1 MRRFAPLFGILLL
14 ATALLVPAAA
24 LQKSAAR
31 PRPVRPLAFAR
42 DIQPILS
49 QSCLACH
56 GATQQMASLRLDS
69 PEAVLAGGVS
79 GPVVVPG
86 KSAESLLVRRV
97 SGATDGPQMPME
109 GPKLTAVQIALI
121 QRWIDGGAAGLDAAA
136 APAPIK
142 SSHWAYQPLQRP
154 ALPPVKNETWV
165 RNPIDRFVL
174 ARLEKEGLKPSP
186 EASRET
192 LIRRVSLDLV
202 GLPPT
207 LEDVR
212 AFVSD
217 TSPDAYQKV
226 VDRLLSSPHYGE
238 RWARPWLDLAR
249 YADTQGYEADRRR
262 SIWLY
267 RDWVIGA
274 LNDDMPFDQFTV
286 EQIAGDLLPGAG
298 VTQKIASGFHR
309 NTMINE
315 EGGTDPEEFRVAAVL
330 DRVGT
335 TASIWLGTTLACAQ
349 CHNHKFDPFTQED
362 FYRFYAFFNTAEPE
376 VRVGPGGERET
387 TMGPKLEI
395 PITPAM
401 VAHRN
406 QVERSMTEEEALLN
420 RNDPALDAARA
431 AWEQETAAAVVPWK
445 VLDPVRAV
453 SAGGARLTVLE
464 DQSVLAS
471 GPNPDRDTFL
481 IVADTSIAAIT
492 GVRIEALTHSTL
504 AREGSSR
511 GPRARFVLTGFEV
524 EAAPLADPARSAPV
538 RFADAASDQPGYT
551 PDVKDALDDDPRT
564 GWTISTA
571 GDAARRDRQAIF
583 LAAAPFGF
591 AGGTRLTIRLRH
603 DSALPQQ
610 VLGRFRLAVT
620 SAADP
625 GRSAK
630 VPVALQSVLQT
641 HAEARTEAQ
650 RRALREYFRSID
662 PELEPVRERLAGL
675 REFWSEL
682 TSPSTLVMKEQTEA
696 RKTHILVRGSF
707 LTKGKEVRPGVP
719 AVLLP
724 FKKDQPSDRLG
735 LARWLVDA
743 SNPLT
748 PRVAVNRFWMH
759 YFGRG
764 IVETVEDFGLQG
776 DRPTHPELL
785 DWLAA
790 EFIEQKWSMKAF
802 HRLVV
807 TSATY
812 RQNSAVA
819 PDLLERDPDNRLLAR
834 GPRRRLEAEMVR
846 DNALAV
852 AGLLSPRIGGPSVF
866 PPQPAGIWNLVYN
879 DEKWRTSAGED
890 RYRRGLYTFWRR
902 TAPYPM
908 FTTFDAPSRELVCTR
923 RIQTNTPL
931 QSLTTLN
938 DPIFFDAARGLAL
951 RVLALQSSDLRARI
965 VYGFE
970 LCTARAPEAKEMD
983 RLVGLFEQERAHFAQ
998 NLKAAA
1004 EIANG
1009 GDVRPREGIDPAD
1022 FAAWTIVANVLLN
1035 LDETLTKG

>member
-1 MRRFAPLFGILLL
+1 MKRFAPLFGSLLL

-24 LQKSAAR
+24 FQQPAAR
-31 PRPVRPLAFAR
+31 QRPVRPAAFAR

-49 QSCLACH
+49 QSCLGCH

-69 PEAVLAGGVS
+69 PEAVLGGGVS

-86 KSAESLLVRRV
+86 KSAESLLVRRL
-97 SGATDGPQMPME
+97 SATTDGPQMPME
-109 GPKLTAVQIALI
+109 GPKLTVNQIALI
-121 QRWIDGGAAGLDAAA
+121 RRWIDGGAAGLDVSA
-136 APAPIK
+136 APAPVK

-154 ALPPVKNETWV
+154 ALPPVKNETWA

-186 EASRET
+186 ETSRET

-249 YADTQGYEADRRR
+249 YADTQGYEKDNRR

-274 LNDDMPFDQFTV
+274 FNDDMPFDQFTI
-286 EQIAGDLLPGAG
+286 EQIAGDMLPNASSA
-298 VTQKIASGFHR
+298 QKIASGFHR
-309 NTMINE
+309 NSMINE
-315 EGGTDPEEFRVAAVL
+315 EGGIDPEEYRVAAVL

-335 TASIWLGTTLACAQ
+335 TASVWLGTTLACAQ
-349 CHNHKFDPFTQED
+349 CHNHKFDPFTQEE
-362 FYRFYAFFNTAEPE
+362 FYRFYAFFNSAEPE
-376 VRVGPGGERET
+376 IKVLGGGEREG
-387 TMGPKLEI
+387 MGPKMEL
-395 PITPAM
+395 PITHAM
-401 VAHRN
+401 VAHRSR
-406 QVERSMTEEEALLN
+406 VEESMTAAEALLT
-420 RNDPALDAARA
+420 RVDPALDASQT
-431 AWEQETAAAVVPWK
+431 AWEREMAAAVVPWTA
-445 VLDPVRAV
+445 LDPVRTV
-453 SAGGARLTVLE
+453 SAGGARLTVFE
-464 DQSVLAS
+464 DQTVLAS
-471 GPNPDRDTFL
+471 GANPDRDTF
-481 IVADTSIAAIT
+481 IIGADTALAGIT
-492 GVRIEALTHSTL
+492 GVRIEALTHPTL
-504 AREGSSR
+504 VREGSSR
-511 GPRARFVLTGFEV
+511 GPRARFVMTGFEV
-524 EAAPLADPARSAPV
+524 EAASLADPARSASV
-538 RFADAASDQPGYT
+538 RFADAASDQSGYT

-583 LAAAPFGF
+583 LPAAPFGF

-610 VLGRFRLAVT
+610 VLGRFRLSVT
-620 SAADP
+620 TAEDP

-641 HAEARTEAQ
+641 QADARTEAQ

-662 PELEPVRERLAGL
+662 PALEPVRERLVGL
-675 REFWSEL
+675 REFWGEL
-682 TSPSTLVMKEQTEA
+682 TSPSTLVMKEQSET
-696 RKTHILVRGSF
+696 RKTQILVRGSF

-719 AVLLP
+719 AVLP
-724 FKKDQPSDRLG
+724 PVRKEQPADRLG

-743 SNPLT
+743 YNPLT

-764 IVETVEDFGLQG
+764 LVETVEDFGTQG

-852 AGLLSPRIGGPSVF
+852 AGLLSPRVGGPSVF
-866 PPQPAGIWNLVYN
+866 PPQPEGIWNLVYN
-879 DEKWRTSAGED
+879 DDKWRTSAGED

-938 DPIFFDAARGLAL
+938 DPTFFDAARGLAL
-951 RVLALQSSDLRARI
+951 RMLALESSDLRARI

-970 LCTARAPEAKEMD
+970 LCMARAPEVKEMD
-983 RLVGLFEQERAHFAQ
+983 RLLGLFEQERAHFAQ

-1009 GDVRPREGIDPAD
+1009 GDVRPGEGVDPAD

>member
-1 MRRFAPLFGILLL
+1 MKRFAPLFCILLL
-14 ATALLVPAAA
+14 AAALLVPA
-24 LQKSAAR
+24 SAFQQREAR
-31 PRPVRPLAFAR
+31 QRPVRRVAFTR

-49 QSCLACH
+49 QSCLGCH
-56 GATQQMASLRLDS
+56 GATQQMGSLRLDS

-86 KSAESLLVRRV
+86 KGAGSLLVRRL
-97 SGATDGPQMPME
+97 SGTTDGPQMPME
-109 GPKLTAVQIALI
+109 GPKLTANQIALI
-121 QRWIDGGAAGLDAAA
+121 QRWIDGGAAGLDVSA
-136 APAPIK
+136 APAAVK

-174 ARLEKEGLKPSP
+174 ARLEKEGVKPSP

-249 YADTQGYEADRRR
+249 YADTQGYEKDNRR

-267 RDWVIGA
+267 RDWVIA
-274 LNDDMPFDQFTV
+274 AFNDDMPFDQFTI
-286 EQIAGDLLPGAG
+286 EQIAGDMLPNSSSA
-298 VTQKIASGFHR
+298 QKIASGFHR
-309 NTMINE
+309 NSMINE
-315 EGGTDPEEFRVAAVL
+315 EGGIDPEEYRVAAVL

-335 TASIWLGTTLACAQ
+335 TASVFLGTTLACAQ
-349 CHNHKFDPFTQED
+349 CHNHKYDPFTQEE
-362 FYRFYAFFNTAEPE
+362 FYRFYAFFNSAEPE
-376 VRVGPGGERET
+376 IKVLGGGEREG
-387 TMGPKLEI
+387 MGPKMEL

-401 VAHRN
+401 VAHRSRI
-406 QVERSMTEEEALLN
+406 EESMTAAEALLN
-420 RNDPALDAARA
+420 RVDPALDVSQAV
-431 AWEQETAAAVVPWK
+431 WEQEMAAAVVPWTA
-445 VLDPVRAV
+445 LDPVRTV
-453 SAGGARLTVLE
+453 SAGGAGLTVLE
-464 DQSVLAS
+464 DHSVLAS
-471 GPNPDRDTFL
+471 GANPDRDTFI
-481 IVADTSIAAIT
+481 IVADTALAGIT
-492 GVRIEALTHSTL
+492 GVRIEALTHPTL
-504 AREGSSR
+504 VREGSSR
-511 GPRARFVLTGFEV
+511 GPRGRFVMTGFEV
-524 EAAPLADPARSAPV
+524 EAASLTDPARSV
-538 RFADAASDQPGYT
+538 RVGFTDAASDQSGYT
-551 PDVKDALDDDPRT
+551 PDVKDAIDDDPRT

-571 GDAARRDRQAIF
+571 GEAARRDRQAIF

-620 SAADP
+620 TAEDP
-625 GRSAK
+625 GRGAK

-641 HAEARTEAQ
+641 QADARTEAQ
-650 RRALREYFRSID
+650 RRALREYFRGID
-662 PELEPVRERLAGL
+662 PALEPVRERLVGL
-675 REFWSEL
+675 REFWGEL
-682 TSPSTLVMKEQTEA
+682 TSPSTLVMKEQSEA
-696 RKTHILVRGSF
+696 RKTQILLRGSF

-719 AVLLP
+719 AVLP
-724 FKKDQPSDRLG
+724 PVKKEQPADRLG

-743 SNPLT
+743 YNPLT

-764 IVETVEDFGLQG
+764 LVETVEDFGTQG

-852 AGLLSPRIGGPSVF
+852 AGLLSPRVGGPSVF
-866 PPQPAGIWNLVYN
+866 PPQPGGIWNLVYN
-879 DEKWRTSAGED
+879 DDKWRTSAGED

-938 DPIFFDAARGLAL
+938 DPTFFDAARALAL
-951 RVLALQSSDLRARI
+951 RMLAQQSSGLRERI
-965 VYGFE
+965 LYGFA
-970 LCTARAPEAKEMD
+970 LCTARAPEGKEID

-998 NLKAAA
+998 NLKAAS

-1009 GDVRPREGIDPAD
+1009 GDIRPGEGVDPAD
-1022 FAAWTIVANVLLN
+1022 FAAWTVVANVLLN